1 MWIKSVAFIIY
12 VVRLWLLK
20 RLEELQHNQSDNGIN
35 VINKCFLFP
44 SLIHSPFAF
53 FLSTIIWNY
62 IKWWN
67 YINVCFYKK
76 LKSDIKYVTSF
87 FFSYFYLWKLI
98 QESLFNYNEKLSKR
112 VLCSFAKHLQSS
124 LWNYQWLEIFD
135 PKLSALNH
143 STTDSLV
150 F

>member
-1 MWIKSVAFIIY
+1 MKSYNTISQIMVSTSSTNASYFLLSFTLHLRFSSPQLYEII
-12 VVRLWLLK
+12 L
-20 RLEELQHNQSDNGIN
+20 NGE
-35 VINKCFLFP
+35 
-44 SLIHSPFAF
+44 
-53 FLSTIIWNY
+53 IILMF
-62 IKWWN
+62 
-67 YINVCFYKK
+67 VFYKN
-76 LKSDIKYVTSF
+76 LKSDIKCVTRLF
-87 FFSYFYLWKLI
+87 FFFFYFYLWKLI